1 MASGAQAASRTVSR
15 SDPAGARSASRPHD
29 AASDGR
35 LTGMTWAHMVN
46 DGAANYLP
54 GVLPAV
60 LLHAHEP
67 LGLAGSLVAAL
78 AIGQA
83 LQPLIGWISDRLG
96 GRAILVTG
104 FALTSTGGALLA
116 WTSSLALL
124 IPVLLVIGIGTSLF
138 HPQALAV
145 ARSLTTGRRGLRTSF
160 FLVGGEL
167 GRGLW
172 PTLASLVVANL
183 GLGFLWVIGLP
194 GLITIGF
201 LLRWAPPQPPRPALR
216 LVPVKG
222 SGPPGRARAFVLL
235 VAYATLRGFAIFG
248 LVTFVPVLWHLRGR
262 SLVSGAGL
270 VTTILVVG
278 IVGNLGGG
286 HLADRLGRR
295 VVLVG
300 SALAVAA
307 LVVPIGFL
315 HGPGVWVLAGVLG
328 CALFMTLS
336 TTIMIGQD
344 TFPESPSLGSGI
356 ALGLSNALGALG
368 VLVAGLVLPD
378 PDVRLAFVAMA
389 AASLLAAGLA
399 VGFPAPLMARE
410 DHPPH

>member
-1 MASGAQAASRTVSR
+1 MVSEARAENSAVGRVEPASGEITRSEDAGGDAQLV
-15 SDPAGARSASRPHD
+15 
-29 AASDGR
+29 
-35 LTGMTWAHMVN
+35 GMTWAHMVN

-78 AIGQA
+78 AIGQV
-83 LQPLIGWISDRLG
+83 LQPLIGWVSDRLG
-96 GRAILVTG
+96 GRAILVAG
-104 FALTSTGGALLA
+104 FVLTSTGGALLA
-116 WTSSLALL
+116 WTRSLALL
-124 IPVLLVIGIGTSLF
+124 IPVLVVIGIGTSLF

-145 ARSLTTGRRGLRTSF
+145 ARSLTRGRRGLRTAF

-172 PTLASLVVANL
+172 PTLASLVVAHL
-183 GLGFLWVIGLP
+183 GLGALWIIGLP
-194 GLITIGF
+194 GLLTVSF
-201 LLRWAPPQPPRPALR
+201 LIRWAPRQPPRPAVS
-216 LVPVKG
+216 LVPRRG
-222 SGPPGRARAFVLL
+222 SGPPGQARAFSLL
-235 VAYATLRGFAIFG
+235 VVYATLRGFAIFG

-262 SLVSGAGL
+262 SLVSGAGV

-307 LVVPIGFL
+307 LVVPVGYL

-356 ALGLSNALGALG
+356 ALGLSNALGALV
-368 VLVAGLVLPD
+368 VLVVGLLIPD
-378 PDVRLAFVAMA
+378 ADVRLAFVAMG
-389 AASLLAAGLA
+389 AASLLAAGVAL
-399 VGFPAPLMARE
+399 GFPSSVVAEDGHLAP
-410 DHPPH
+410 